1 MKEKK
6 GTFINIFSQGDN
18 SGKNHILLRNPRFK
32 QLLEKKSKLK
42 SVWVN
47 EWKNADHQYF
57 TVSPPPPPP
66 CCLPI

>member
-32 QLLEKKSKLK
+32 QLLEKKKQIEKRLGK
-42 SVWVN
+42 
-47 EWKNADHQYF
+47 
-57 TVSPPPPPP
+57 
-66 CCLPI
+66 